1 MSCRSFGDFKAEVE
15 TRVKAQT
22 AVELQA
28 LETDTPPPT
37 REASRFVSIILPHY
51 NDLENLKL
59 CIALLEKQSFPR
71 ERFEIV
77 VAENNSAC
85 GFDAVVQAC
94 GPGVFVIPAP
104 LQGAAE
110 ARNAAIRAARGDILA
125 FIDSDCRPAL
135 DWLERGV
142 AALDKGDLV
151 GGCVEV
157 DVGDPTH
164 PTAVEAFELVFAFD
178 YRRYIEK
185 DGYAVTA
192 NMFAPRAVF
201 DKVGGFRAGYA
212 EDMDWGQRAGKMG
225 YRWVCAEDSIVRH
238 PARRNWDG
246 LTKKWRRLA
255 KESLTCMK
263 EHPGWQARWTTKTL
277 LLPISPFV
285 HTLQVIKYRKNSDP
299 TFKLKAI
306 AVLFAIRFWRFRE
319 GFRLL
324 LN

>member
-1 MSCRSFGDFKAEVE
+1 MSQQTSAEPQMSGQSVRSPK
-15 TRVKAQT
+15 
-22 AVELQA
+22 
-28 LETDTPPPT
+28 
-37 REASRFVSIILPHY
+37 REAPGFVSIILPHY

-110 ARNAAIRAARGDILA
+110 ARNAAIRAAKGDILA

-151 GGCVEV
+151 GGCVDV
-157 DVGDPTH
+157 DVGDPAH

-178 YRRYIEK
+178 YRRRRPF
-185 DGYAVTA
+185 
-192 NMFAPRAVF
+192 NMQLKVAELILSYQVGGSRDALHVSVF
-201 DKVGGFRAGYA
+201 DFPSGSAGPDHGTGRA
-212 EDMDWGQRAGKMG
+212 R
-225 YRWVCAEDSIVRH
+225 
-238 PARRNWDG
+238 
-246 LTKKWRRLA
+246 
-255 KESLTCMK
+255 
-263 EHPGWQARWTTKTL
+263 
-277 LLPISPFV
+277 
-285 HTLQVIKYRKNSDP
+285 
-299 TFKLKAI
+299 
-306 AVLFAIRFWRFRE
+306 
-319 GFRLL
+319 
-324 LN
+324 